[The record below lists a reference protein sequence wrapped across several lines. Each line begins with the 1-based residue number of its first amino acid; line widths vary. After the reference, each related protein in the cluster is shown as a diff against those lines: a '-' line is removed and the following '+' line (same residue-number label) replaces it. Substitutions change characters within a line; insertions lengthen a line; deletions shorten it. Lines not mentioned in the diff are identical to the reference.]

1 MKDRKVK
8 TYLIAGTA
16 VTAGFL
22 IIRSDFSL
30 KGMSDAMALS
40 GICFLIAALFW
51 TARSLHFY
59 DLIIYGFQKFTNLW
73 KNRNFTQRT
82 SEGYY
87 EFMESRHYQTNYTEC
102 YVTAAVLLIGSAVLG
117 LWL

>member
-1 MKDRKVK
+1 MRGRKVK
-8 TYLIAGTA
+8 TYLIAGAA
-16 VTAGFL
+16 VTVGFL
-22 IIRSDFSL
+22 AVRGEFSL
-30 KGMSDAMALS
+30 KGLSDAMALS

-51 TARSLHFY
+51 TARSWHFY
-59 DLIIYGFQKFTNLW
+59 DLIIYGFQKFANLW

-87 EFMESRHYQTNYTEC
+87 EFLEGRHYEKNYTEC
-102 YVTAAVLLIGSAVLG
+102 YVTAAVLIIGSAVLC